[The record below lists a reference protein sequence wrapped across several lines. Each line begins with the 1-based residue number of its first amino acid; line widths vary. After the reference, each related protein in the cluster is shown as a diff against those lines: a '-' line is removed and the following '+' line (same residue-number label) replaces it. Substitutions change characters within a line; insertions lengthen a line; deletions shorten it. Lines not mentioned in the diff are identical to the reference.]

1 LKKVPSELDKY
12 VIDKEL
18 QHTEDF
24 IFCVALFDLCVVL
37 DKLCLPEETGLPT
50 DLSQGFEY
58 EKHHGFH
65 SGPD

>member
-1 LKKVPSELDKY
+1 MPSELDKY

-18 QHTEDF
+18 KHTEDF
-24 IFCVALFDLCVVL
+24 IFCVALLTYVS
-37 DKLCLPEETGLPT
+37 CLPEETGLPT